1 MVNKDRLRTH
11 TESDIVHQRAV
22 PCLNNGRAQAVKIH
36 SGASRD
42 VCLGRLASSDVRQA
56 EASFPADKARGRELK
71 REDLLSPSPYQR
83 GRQGNNTR

>member
-56 EASFPADKARGRELK
+56 EASFPADKARGELS
-71 REDLLSPSPYQR
+71 RATEDLPVSINVDGGFP
-83 GRQGNNTR
+83 RQ